1 MGGQVGGGCEGAHDG
16 GGGGHFGG
24 YEVGAAAGALA
35 AFEVSVAGGGG
46 AFPGFELVGVHTK
59 THGAAGGAPV
69 GAGFGEDFV
78 EPFGF
83 GELFDHGGGGHDHH
97 ADRVGD
103 FVAFHDVGCGAQVF
117 DAGVSAGA
125 EEDRVNFDVPQGGAG
140 GKAHVG
146 EGFFGGFFVVFVGEV
161 VG

>member
-1 MGGQVGGGCEGAHDG
+1 MMAV
-16 GGGGHFGG
+16 
-24 YEVGAAAGALA
+24 AAATSGDTRWVRPPLA

-46 AFPGFELVGVHTK
+46 AFPGFELVGVHAK
-59 THGAAGGAPV
+59 THGAAGRAPV

-78 EPFGF
+78 EPFSF
-83 GELFDHGGGGHDHH
+83 GELLDHGGGGHNHH

-103 FVAFHDVGCGAQVF
+103 FVAFHNVGCGAQVF
-117 DAGVSAGA
+117 DTSIGAGA
-125 EEDRVNFDVPQGGAG
+125 EEDRVDFDVPQGGAG

-146 EGFFGGFFVVFVGEV
+146 EGLFGGFFVVFVSEV

>member
-1 MGGQVGGGCEGAHDG
+1 MMAV
-16 GGGGHFGG
+16 
-24 YEVGAAAGALA
+24 AAATSGDTRWVRPPGPWRPSKFRLL
-35 AFEVSVAGGGG
+35 VAS
-46 AFPGFELVGVHTK
+46 
-59 THGAAGGAPV
+59 GAPV
-69 GAGFGEDFV
+69 GAGFSEDFV

-83 GELFDHGGGGHDHH
+83 GELLDHGGGGHDHH

-103 FVAFHDVGCGAQVF
+103 FMAFHDVGCGAQVF
-117 DAGVSAGA
+117 DAGIGAGA
-125 EEDRVNFDVPQGGAG
+125 EEDRVDFDVPQGGAG